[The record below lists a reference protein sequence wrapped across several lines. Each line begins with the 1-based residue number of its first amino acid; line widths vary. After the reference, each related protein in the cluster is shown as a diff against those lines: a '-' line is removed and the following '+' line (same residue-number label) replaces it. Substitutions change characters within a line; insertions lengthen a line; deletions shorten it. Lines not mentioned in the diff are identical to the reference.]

1 MRIASAILAV
11 ALVSAGCNE
20 PRYQYKTE
28 KEWLSELRADEARR
42 RAWAADALG
51 EMDAKSDD
59 TRHALLQALN
69 DESAAVRV
77 NVAKALSRRKE
88 GHDYRARIL
97 PILWRVAADS
107 SSDAQLIAVE
117 ALALDAY
124 QDERS
129 LPLLIAALKDNSA
142 AMRGAAAASLGQ
154 FRSRAKAAEPA
165 LQAALRD
172 TNEMVRDEAR
182 HALAAITGRDAY

>member
-1 MRIASAILAV
+1 MVAALSLA
-11 ALVSAGCNE
+11 AACNE

-51 EMDAKSDD
+51 EMDAKSNE

-77 NVAKALSRRKE
+77 NVAKSLAKLDE
-88 GHDYRARIL
+88 GRHHRFEIL
-97 PILWRVAADS
+97 QMLWKVAADS
-107 SSDAQLIAVE
+107 FSNVQLTAME
-117 ALALDAY
+117 ALALEPY
-124 QDERS
+124 QDQRS
-129 LPLLIAALKDNSA
+129 LPLFLAALKDNSA
-142 AMRGAAAASLGQ
+142 AMRAAAAAGLGQ
-154 FRSRAKAAEPA
+154 FRSRAKSAVPD

-182 HALAAITGRDAY
+182 HALAAITGSDAH

>member
-1 MRIASAILAV
+1 MRIAAAVLAV

-51 EMDAKSDD
+51 AMKAESDE

-69 DESAAVRV
+69 DESASVRV
-77 NVAKALSRRKE
+77 NVAKSLAHLSEGRK
-88 GHDYRARIL
+88 HRATIL
-97 PILWRVAADS
+97 QMLWRVASDS
-107 SSDAQLIAVE
+107 LSDAQLIAVE
-117 ALALDAY
+117 ALALQEYRD
-124 QDERS
+124 DRS

-142 AMRGAAAASLGQ
+142 AMRGAAAATLAQ
-154 FRSRAKAAEPA
+154 FRSRAKAAESA
-165 LQAALRD
+165 LQEALSD
-172 TNEMVRDEAR
+172 TNETVRDEAR
-182 HALAAITGRDAY
+182 HALAAITGRDAH